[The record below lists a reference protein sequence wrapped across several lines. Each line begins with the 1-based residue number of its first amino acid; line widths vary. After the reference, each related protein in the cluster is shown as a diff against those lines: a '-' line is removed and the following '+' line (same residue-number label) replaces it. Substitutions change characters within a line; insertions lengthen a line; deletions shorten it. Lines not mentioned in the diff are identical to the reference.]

1 MTTFGSEKLRN
12 SATFKTVLGR
22 QVELRLWGEQEG
34 WLSTEVMYMYEVL
47 GRKAE
52 VLNGITNWL
61 GEALKKK
68 YFSKE
73 CAFAPFERI
82 SLVSF
87 TKEVF
92 FFYFLRVLFS

>member
-1 MTTFGSEKLRN
+1 MVTTFGSEKLRN

-22 QVELRLWGEQEG
+22 QVELRLWGEREG
-34 WLSTEVMYMYEVL
+34 WLSTEVRYMYEVL

-61 GEALKKK
+61 GEALKQK
-68 YFSKE
+68 YFSME

-87 TKEVF
+87 TKQ
-92 FFYFLRVLFS
+92 VLYLVKLSII